1 MTKFMKVVVMVFLS
15 AMAIG
20 LLIAVASL
28 LMYAIAFMLVA
39 LVAAVVLAPNDLK
52 AMVSQLTGVFDKGLG
67 RIEALWQDI
76 KATLD
81 QWGTREMA
89 KGQTVRQGQKG
100 FNNQAQEESKVATK
114 RTLEKDG

>member
-1 MTKFMKVVVMVFLS
+1 MTKCMKVVVMVFLS

-67 RIEALWQDI
+67 RIEVLWQDI

-81 QWGTREMA
+81 QWGAREMA
-89 KGQTVRQGQKG
+89 KTQTNTQT
-100 FNNQAQEESKVATK
+100 QANSERKEEDARAVAK
-114 RTLEKDG
+114 QQCD

>member
-1 MTKFMKVVVMVFLS
+1 MTKCMKVVVMVFLG

-67 RIEALWQDI
+67 RIEVLWQDI

-81 QWGTREMA
+81 QWGAREMA
-89 KGQTVRQGQKG
+89 KTQTNTQT
-100 FNNQAQEESKVATK
+100 QANSERKEEDARAVAK
-114 RTLEKDG
+114 QQCDQ

>member
-1 MTKFMKVVVMVFLS
+1 MIHDEIHESRRDGVLS

-52 AMVSQLTGVFDKGLG
+52 AMVSQLTGVLDNGLG
-67 RIEALWQDI
+67 RLEALWQDI

-81 QWGTREMA
+81 QWGAREMA
-89 KGQTVRQGQKG
+89 KTQTNTQT
-100 FNNQAQEESKVATK
+100 QAKSESGEEDARAVAK
-114 RTLEKDG
+114 QQCDQ

>member
-81 QWGTREMA
+81 QWGAREMA
-89 KGQTVRQGQKG
+89 KTQTNTQT
-100 FNNQAQEESKVATK
+100 QANSERKEEDARAVAK
-114 RTLEKDG
+114 QQCDQ

>member
-1 MTKFMKVVVMVFLS
+1 MKVVVMVFLA

-52 AMVSQLTGVFDKGLG
+52 AMVSQLTGVLDKGLG
-67 RIEALWQDI
+67 RIEALWQDM

-81 QWGTREMA
+81 QWGAREMA
-89 KGQTVRQGQKG
+89 KTQTNTQT
-100 FNNQAQEESKVATK
+100 QAKSESGEEDARAVAK
-114 RTLEKDG
+114 QQCDQ

>member
-1 MTKFMKVVVMVFLS
+1 MTKCMKVVVMVFLS

-67 RIEALWQDI
+67 WIEALWQDI

-81 QWGTREMA
+81 QWGAREMA
-89 KGQTVRQGQKG
+89 KTQTNTQT
-100 FNNQAQEESKVATK
+100 QAKSESKEEDARAAVK
-114 RTLEKDG
+114 QQGD

>member
-1 MTKFMKVVVMVFLS
+1 MTKCMKVVVMVFLA

-81 QWGTREMA
+81 QWGAREMA
-89 KGQTVRQGQKG
+89 KTQTNTQT
-100 FNNQAQEESKVATK
+100 QANSERKEEDARAVAK
-114 RTLEKDG
+114 QQCDQ